1 MTTIDKI
8 KNLTW
13 WNEVIKLKDI
23 LLSIYTEK
31 ANYNNPIFTGNVSL
45 PETTTI
51 GNITSGQLGYLSGVT
66 SDIQQQLGN
75 KSNYVTVST
84 YSEVLLINSID
95 SLLIVKVLNDENKG
109 IKNTIYHIYPDGVR
123 MWIASVQD
131 N

>member
-75 KSNYVTVST
+75 KSNYVTVSA
-84 YSEVLLINSID
+84 YSEILLINSID

>member
-75 KSNYVTVST
+75 KSNYVTVSA

-123 MWIASVQD
+123 MWMASVQD

>member
-75 KSNYVTVST
+75 KSNYVTVSA

-109 IKNTIYHIYPDGVR
+109 IENTIYHIYPDGVR
-123 MWIASVQD
+123 MWIAATKD

>member
-31 ANYNNPIFTGNVSL
+31 ASYDNPIFTGDVSL
-45 PETTTI
+45 PETTTV

-66 SDIQQQLGN
+66 SDIQQQLGD
-75 KSNYVTVST
+75 KSNYVIVNT
-84 YSEVLLINSID
+84 YSELLLINSIG
-95 SLLIVKVLNDENKG
+95 SLLVVKVLNDENKG
-109 IKNTIYHIYPDGVR
+109 IENTIYHIYPDGVR

>member
-8 KNLTW
+8 KNITW

-31 ANYNNPIFTGNVSL
+31 ASYDNPIFTGNVSL

-75 KSNYVTVST
+75 KSNYVTVSA

-109 IKNTIYHIYPDGVR
+109 IENTIYHIYPDGVR

>member
-75 KSNYVTVST
+75 KSNYVTVSA

-109 IKNTIYHIYPDGVR
+109 IENTIYHIYPDGVR

>member
-75 KSNYVTVST
+75 KSNYVTVSA
-84 YSEVLLINSID
+84 YSEILLINSID

-109 IKNTIYHIYPDGVR
+109 IENTIYHIYPDGVR